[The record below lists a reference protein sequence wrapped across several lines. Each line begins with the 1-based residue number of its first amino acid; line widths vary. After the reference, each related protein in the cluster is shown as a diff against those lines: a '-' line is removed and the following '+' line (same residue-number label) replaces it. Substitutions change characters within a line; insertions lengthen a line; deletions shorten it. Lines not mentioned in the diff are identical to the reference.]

1 MKIRFP
7 LISSMALVLVQLCA
21 FSPTA
26 KALITINYDTSG
38 DWDTATNWVGDV
50 LPWEN
55 AAGDTVVDTSIIS
68 GATMTVNTTE
78 TFTGTQFGG
87 SEGNPFQFRR
97 ANVSGS
103 AAMTIEDGG
112 VFDFSGAGDSRITA
126 NSTGS
131 TITMTGGVLKST
143 RSNLGGLN
151 LGGSHGEIG
160 FSGSSSIS
168 IFEAGA
174 SNSGITV
181 TNSSGA
187 SGAIH
192 LVGSNVDMNL
202 EALTINGTSDAK
214 IKFTMDNGGA
224 SAFNL
229 SDQFDL
235 TLGTAT
241 IELQLYLA
249 DSSIDPGA
257 SITLFNLTNGS
268 NGVFDSV
275 TTSVGTY
282 SGAEG
287 TTISIA
293 SAAEP
298 GIFLDY
304 KLTYLLAGN
313 NIGLQVVPEPG
324 TFGLLGLAGM
334 LGLAARRRRSPG
346 RMI

>member
-1 MKIRFP
+1 MKTRFS
-7 LISSMALVLVQLCA
+7 LISSLALVLLLLCA
-21 FSPTA
+21 FSPSA
-26 KALITINYDTSG
+26 KALISINYDTNG
-38 DWDTATNWVGDV
+38 DWDTATNWDGGV

-55 AAGDTVVDTSIIS
+55 AAGDTVVDTSLDGGS
-68 GATMTVNTTE
+68 DMTVNTTE
-78 TFTGTQFGG
+78 TFSGTQFGS
-87 SEGNPFQFRR
+87 SEGDPFMFRR
-97 ANVSGS
+97 ANAGGGSTILIESGG
-103 AAMTIEDGG
+103 I
-112 VFDFSGAGDSRITA
+112 FDFSGGNDSRITA
-126 NSTGS
+126 VSTGS
-131 TITMTGGVLKST
+131 QLTMTGGVLRST

-151 LGGSHGEIG
+151 LGGNHAEIA
-160 FSGSSSIS
+160 FSGTSSVS

-174 SNSGITV
+174 TDSGITV
-181 TNSSGA
+181 NNSGA
-187 SGAIH
+187 TSGPIH
-192 LVGSNVDMNL
+192 MVGSNVDMNL
-202 EALTINGTSDAK
+202 EALTIKGTSDAK

-224 SAFNL
+224 SEFNL
-229 SDQFDL
+229 SDDFDL
-235 TLGTAT
+235 TLDTAT

-257 SITLFNLTNGS
+257 TITLFDLTNGS
-268 NGVFDSV
+268 TGVFDSV

-313 NIGLQVVPEPG
+313 NLGLQVVPEPG

-346 RMI
+346 RTI